1 MEYGLFNVS
10 NRIEGLIRTTGLND
24 YAFSKESGIPYSTL
38 KKWLNQNPKIYV
50 YQVEKICGIFRITL
64 PEFFKEHVTE
74 MDYEEYALRFLFSK
88 LSPEQRKQQLEL
100 CGSCQYLCT
109 PAWKM
114 NTGMILLL
122 KKRQKIL
129 MMHPG
134 LHMDIPAARSPV

>member
-38 KKWLNQNPKIYV
+38 KKWLNENPKIYV

-74 MDYEEYALRFLFSK
+74 MDYEEYALQFLFSK

-100 CGSCQYLCT
+100 TKLMVMQH
-109 PAWKM
+109 
-114 NTGMILLL
+114 LL
-122 KKRQKIL
+122 
-129 MMHPG
+129 
-134 LHMDIPAARSPV
+134 